1 MDKQYVVLGL
11 GIFGSTVVK
20 TLSEY
25 GCEILAI
32 DKDPECVSRI
42 AEYATKAVI
51 GDVTDLEFLKSL
63 GVDEFDIGIMA
74 IGDHLEEAVLATMNL
89 KECGV
94 PYIVAKAKN
103 KRFKVVLEKV
113 GADSVIR
120 PEKDM
125 GVRLAKRFLRKNITE
140 LIELDSENSIA
151 EIIVP
156 QAWVGKTLN
165 ELNLRQVAG
174 INILG
179 KRNPETNKLEL
190 PVDPHEVLKY
200 GDRYIVLARTDKI
213 EHYDLVV

>member
-1 MDKQYVVLGL
+1 MNKQYVVLGL

-32 DKDPECVSRI
+32 DKDPECVQRI

-51 GDVTDLEFLKSL
+51 GDVTDLDFLMSL
-63 GVDEFDIGIMA
+63 GVDEFDVGVMA

-94 PYIVAKAKN
+94 PHIVAKAKN
-103 KRFKVVLEKV
+103 KRFKVVLEKI
-113 GADSVIR
+113 GADRVIR

-125 GVRLAKRFLRKNITE
+125 GVRLAKSFLRRNITE

-151 EIIVP
+151 EIVIP

-165 ELNLRQVAG
+165 QLNLRQMAG

-179 KRNPETNKLEL
+179 KRNLETNKLEL
-190 PVDPHEVLKY
+190 PVDPHETLQY
-200 GDRYIVLARTDKI
+200 GDRYIVLAKTDKI
-213 EHYDLVV
+213 EHYDLVI

>member
-1 MDKQYVVLGL
+1 MNKQYVVLGL

-32 DKDPECVSRI
+32 DKDPECVQRI

-51 GDVTDLEFLKSL
+51 GDVTDLDFLMSL
-63 GVDEFDIGIMA
+63 GVDEFDVGVMA

-94 PYIVAKAKN
+94 PHIVAKAKN
-103 KRFKVVLEKV
+103 KRFKVVLEKI
-113 GADSVIR
+113 GADRVIR

-125 GVRLAKRFLRKNITE
+125 GVRLAKSFLRRNITE

-151 EIIVP
+151 EIVIP

-165 ELNLRQVAG
+165 QLNLRQMAG
-174 INILG
+174 INILA
-179 KRNPETNKLEL
+179 KRNLETNKLEL
-190 PVDPHEVLKY
+190 PVDPHEVLQF
-200 GDRYIVLARTDKI
+200 GDRYIVLAKTDKI
-213 EHYDLVV
+213 EHYDLVL

>member
-1 MDKQYVVLGL
+1 MNKQYVVLGL

-32 DKDPECVSRI
+32 DKDPECVQRI

-51 GDVTDLEFLKSL
+51 GDVTDNEFLMDL
-63 GVDEFDIGIMA
+63 GVNEFDVGVVA

-103 KRFKVVLEKV
+103 KRFKIVLEKI
-113 GADSVIR
+113 GADNVVR

-125 GVRLAKRFLRKNITE
+125 GVRLAKTFLRKNITE
-140 LIELDSENSIA
+140 LIELDDENSIA

-165 ELNLRQVAG
+165 ELNLRQIAG

-179 KRNPETNKLEL
+179 KRNLETNKLEL
-190 PVDPHEVLKY
+190 PVDPHEILKY
-200 GDRYIVLARTDKI
+200 GDRYVVLAKTDKI
-213 EHYDLVV
+213 EHYDLVI